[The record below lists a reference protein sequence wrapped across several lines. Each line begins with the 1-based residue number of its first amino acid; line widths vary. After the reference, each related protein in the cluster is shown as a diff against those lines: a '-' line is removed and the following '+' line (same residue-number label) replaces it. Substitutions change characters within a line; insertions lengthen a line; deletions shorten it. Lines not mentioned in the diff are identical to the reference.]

1 MPYILPKQKIDTKSK
16 TREWSISVINE
27 LDKYSASRGTL
38 SDGRSRRYV
47 KQVNYDLLNGRFN
60 RADFDYVTRPY
71 GYETNAFP
79 AELNHYDIISPKIN
93 LLRGEEMKR
102 PFNFKVTSENGD
114 SVTEAEEQKKKLIMQ
129 VFTNQELMGKATDDE
144 IHKKL
149 VEVENYVKYNYKDI
163 RALYGQHALNYLV
176 KDRQLLYMFNNGFLD
191 VLVAGEEIYWTGI
204 VNGEPVVR
212 QVNPLDISVVLDPNS
227 EFIDDSQA
235 IIEER
240 WMTLGMIMDEFY
252 DELKTEEIDRLE
264 ERNLGAISY
273 PYSNVPF
280 NIVSIE
286 NVPLDSSTTTNTR
299 GIKDKD
305 GNIRVVRYEWRSMR
319 KVGFLTFVNESGEE
333 ETIIV
338 DEDFKVDKT
347 LDERIEWRWINE
359 YWEGIKIF
367 DNIYVHVGPKQNQR
381 RRMDNANICKSGY
394 VGAILNNRNSM
405 SVSLVGRA
413 KTYQYLYNIIYYR
426 LELALAKS
434 KGKAMI
440 MDIAQIPTSEGWDVQ
455 KWMYYLDAMGIAFVN
470 SFEEGKRGTSFAGQK
485 PSFNN
490 FQAIDLTMGDYVQQC
505 VQMLDKIE
513 DKVGELMGVTR
524 QRLGQIQSSELVGN
538 TERAVSQSNNVTEYL
553 FTVHNEVKR
562 RVLTGVLE
570 YAKIAWRKGKK
581 INYIDDTLAHVFYN
595 IEGEVFDN
603 SEYGVFLSNTLR
615 DNQILEGL
623 RGLSQVALQTDK
635 ANLSDVI
642 AMMKSDSIVEIE
654 RRLEQGEQR
663 KMEQAQQ
670 QQQQEQGLEQ
680 AKVQNEQDKMAWE
693 ADQKDKDRAN
703 KIQVA
708 TISALGAA
716 SVGSKQEDMDQNG
729 QPDALDVA
737 QHMLKVQDLGLKEQQ
752 IQGKQKLE
760 ESKAK
765 TAQEHN
771 KNQIDLENKR
781 ISLKEKEMAQKK
793 ELEHAKIAAKKAS
806 DAKKPKT
813 GK

>member
-1 MPYILPKQKIDTKSK
+1 MYLLPKQKIDSKNKS
-16 TREWSISVINE
+16 REWCISVINE

-38 SDGRSRRYV
+38 SDVRSRRYV

-71 GYETNAFP
+71 GYEINAFP

-102 PFNFKVTSENGD
+102 PFNFKVVSENGE
-114 SVTEAEEQKKKLIMQ
+114 SVTDAEDQKKKLLMQ
-129 VFTNQELMGKATDDE
+129 VFTNQETMEKTDDE
-144 IHKKL
+144 VHQELIK
-149 VEVENYVKYNYKDI
+149 VEDYIKYNYKDI
-163 RALYGQHALNYLV
+163 RALYGQHALNYIV
-176 KDRQLLYMFNNGFLD
+176 KDRQLVYMFNNGFLD
-191 VLVAGEEIYWTGI
+191 ILVGAEEIYWTGI

-227 EFIDDSQA
+227 EFIDDAQA

-252 DELKTEEIDRLE
+252 DELKPEEIDRLE

-381 RRMDNANICKSGY
+381 RRMDNPNICKSGY

-413 KTYQYLYNIIYYR
+413 KKYQYLYNIIYYR

-524 QRLGQIQSSELVGN
+524 QRLGQI
-538 TERAVSQSNNVTEYL
+538 
-553 FTVHNEVKR
+553 
-562 RVLTGVLE
+562 
-570 YAKIAWRKGKK
+570 
-581 INYIDDTLAHVFYN
+581 
-595 IEGEVFDN
+595 
-603 SEYGVFLSNTLR
+603 
-615 DNQILEGL
+615 
-623 RGLSQVALQTDK
+623 
-635 ANLSDVI
+635 
-642 AMMKSDSIVEIE
+642 
-654 RRLEQGEQR
+654 
-663 KMEQAQQ
+663 
-670 QQQQEQGLEQ
+670 
-680 AKVQNEQDKMAWE
+680 
-693 ADQKDKDRAN
+693 DR
-703 KIQVA
+703 
-708 TISALGAA
+708 
-716 SVGSKQEDMDQNG
+716 
-729 QPDALDVA
+729 
-737 QHMLKVQDLGLKEQQ
+737 
-752 IQGKQKLE
+752 
-760 ESKAK
+760 
-765 TAQEHN
+765 
-771 KNQIDLENKR
+771 
-781 ISLKEKEMAQKK
+781 
-793 ELEHAKIAAKKAS
+793 
-806 DAKKPKT
+806 
-813 GK
+813 